1 MKSQRLEIKRTKNK
15 GAHTLY
21 LFKYLLLLVA
31 MFFFSCDGDN
41 VPDCFQNSGDIIR
54 QEVSLPDFSTIT
66 VFENLNLIVK
76 QGDIQLVEIES
87 GEFLINE
94 VSAEVEGNRLV
105 LRNGNTC
112 NFVREFGLT
121 TVYVTS
127 PNITELR
134 SSTGLLISSDGVLN
148 YPSISLI
155 SESFTNPETE
165 TTDGEFDL
173 QVNSENIA
181 ITSNGIAFF
190 QVEGTTGNLSINIA
204 AGNSRIEAGDLI
216 AETAMEMLLVATDLQ
231 KLRLK
236 KSLMDV

>member
-76 QGDIQLVEIES
+76 QGDVQLVEIES

-181 ITSNGIAFF
+181 TSRRNY
-190 QVEGTTGNLSINIA
+190 
-204 AGNSRIEAGDLI
+204 R
-216 AETAMEMLLVATDLQ
+216 
-231 KLRLK
+231 
-236 KSLMDV
+236 